1 MTGYEIYSAW
11 CRERGQVP
19 PTKEW
24 WDKACAQPRCLCGH
38 KPKGTCWDCRD
49 YLLREHR
56 ADQAEIDRER
66 REGWAYGE

>member
-24 WDKACAQPRCLCGH
+24 WDTACAARNAAKQRLLTENYGLR
-38 KPKGTCWDCRD
+38 GDV
-49 YLLREHR
+49 LREVF
-56 ADQAEIDRER
+56 ADQREIDRER

>member
-24 WDKACAQPRCLCGH
+24 WDKACS
-38 KPKGTCWDCRD
+38 KPYIVFTPTTGDGR
-49 YLLREHR
+49 YREILD
-56 ADQAEIDRER
+56 DQREIDRER
-66 REGWAYGE
+66 RDGWSTGND

>member
-24 WDKACAQPRCLCGH
+24 WDWACSR
-38 KPKGTCWDCRD
+38 KVRD
-49 YLLREHR
+49 APLRQLTRNIR

-66 REGWAYGE
+66 REGWAYD

>member
-11 CRERGQVP
+11 CRERGRVP

-24 WDKACAQPRCLCGH
+24 WDAACAKPRCACGNR
-38 KPKGTCWDCRD
+38 PMGTCPDCR
-49 YLLREHR
+49 EHLEEIR

-66 REGWAYGE
+66 REGWDYDRH